1 MAVVT
6 AKLLSACIIALIA
19 ISMLQTMVDLFTTNT
34 YIYNSQSLINLIQ
47 HCRGFE
53 SLYIS
58 HIFIG
63 LVLKVV
69 ASHGHGG
76 HHYYD
81 KKKFGPGSLK
91 NYQCPSQCTR
101 RCSRTQYHK
110 PCMFFCQKCCMKCL
124 CVPPGYY
131 GNKAVC
137 PCYNNWK
144 TKRGGPKCP

>member
-6 AKLLSACIIALIA
+6 AKLLSAFIIALIA
-19 ISMLQTMVDLFTTNT
+19 ISMLQTM
-34 YIYNSQSLINLIQ
+34 
-47 HCRGFE
+47 
-53 SLYIS
+53 
-58 HIFIG
+58 
-63 LVLKVV
+63 VV